1 MYRLLSSSPHMIAT
15 FSIIDFLSIVPYIV
29 IAAVI
34 VFAWWIAI
42 LQLDVFTPPDIRA
55 WRSLSGMRGYAGPV
69 GTLER
74 LATRSALLGRI
85 QKGLDLARLLPIANY
100 NVTPLGFISQT
111 AVVGL
116 IACAVY
122 MALEMLG
129 YFTGGGWYFP
139 PAYVILVFI
148 FVYVFAILRLQR
160 TARSR
165 QETANKTIS
174 DMLMMVAIMTDGRG
188 LQVEDAVKILSR
200 CTEDGTLQ
208 TIVDDRGWT
217 KLIKTP
223 HKSTAELYRMIGDA
237 YEIPMFT
244 MLSDALLNT
253 NVGLAER
260 NTFTNLARISYERRL
275 TEAKM
280 NAARAKILVTIPVA
294 GMLLPLLVLIGFPAF
309 QSIAAGIGGH

>member
-1 MYRLLSSSPHMIAT
+1 MSSQFLPAPHILAS
-15 FSIIDFLSIVPYIV
+15 FNAIDFFSALPYIL
-29 IAAVI
+29 IAAFFVL
-34 VFAWWIAI
+34 VWWIAI
-42 LQLDVFTPPDIRA
+42 LQLDVFTPSDIRA

-69 GTLER
+69 GTFER

-100 NVTPLGFISQT
+100 DVTPLGFIANT

-116 IACAVY
+116 IACAVF

-129 YFTGGGWYFP
+129 YFTGGSWYFP
-139 PAYVILVFI
+139 PVYVVLVFL

-165 QETANKTIS
+165 QETADKTIS

-217 KLIKTP
+217 KLIKT
-223 HKSTAELYRMIGDA
+223 HRSTAELYRMIGDA